1 MGFEY
6 WDLKENSHQSL
17 NIKIMNNI
25 RNRVQLIGR
34 LGGDPEV
41 KAFES
46 NKKMARMNLATNDV
60 YQNAKGERV
69 ETTEWH
75 NIVAWGKIADR
86 AEEYLQ
92 KGMEVMVEGKL
103 THRQYT
109 DKEGTKRYI
118 TEVEAYDLVLMGV
131 KKASAVDA

>member
-1 MGFEY
+1 
-6 WDLKENSHQSL
+6 
-17 NIKIMNNI
+17 MNNI

-41 KAFES
+41 KSFES
-46 NKKMARMNLATNDV
+46 NKKIAKLNIATNDS

-75 NIVAWGKIADR
+75 NVVAWNKLAER
-86 AEEYLQ
+86 AEEYLL

-118 TEVEAYDLVLMGV
+118 TEVEATDIVLMGS
-131 KKASAVDA
+131 KKSSAAEA

>member
-1 MGFEY
+1 
-6 WDLKENSHQSL
+6 
-17 NIKIMNNI
+17 MNNI

-41 KAFES
+41 KSFE
-46 NKKMARMNLATNDV
+46 NNRKMARLNIATNDV
-60 YQNAKGERV
+60 YQNAKGEKV

-75 NIVAWGKIADR
+75 NVVAWGKLAER
-86 AEEYLQ
+86 AEEYFL
-92 KGMEVMVEGKL
+92 KGQEVLVEGKL

-118 TEVEAYDLVLMGV
+118 TEVEAADLILMGA
-131 KKASAVDA
+131 KKVSPAEA